1 MAQPFWV
8 YMLRCSDGSFY
19 VGHTDEL
26 DRRMTQ
32 HDDGRYCRWTRSRR
46 PLQLVWSQEFAT
58 RDEAKTAEKKLKGWS
73 RAKKQALVDG
83 DLDRLSLL
91 ASRGAKSRAL
101 RDEVV
106 PTSPQGR
113 GPR

>member
-1 MAQPFWV
+1 MTRPFWV
-8 YMLRCSDGSFY
+8 YMLRCSDDSFY

-26 DRRMTQ
+26 DRRIAQ
-32 HDDGRYCRWTRSRR
+32 HNDGRYCRWTRSRR
-46 PLQLVWSQEFAT
+46 PLALVWRQEFVT
-58 RDEAKTAEKKLKGWS
+58 RDEAKVAEKKLKGWS

-83 DLDRLSLL
+83 DLGRLSLL
-91 ASRGAKSRAL
+91 ASRGAKGRAL

-113 GPR
+113 GTR